1 MFGLFKRT
9 KEFYHLGNT
18 FDLVYQVLMDLIPK
32 VQHASDKSE
41 HNEAVL
47 SLAYACKAG
56 INNRLDKYEWPL
68 HSGIYVP
75 SISKSNVTIFVAISK
90 TVAVVEALARSMD
103 LHDEVTQIMDGGELY
118 RMFDRMVP
126 RVFKD
131 KIGL

>member
-1 MFGLFKRT
+1 MFGLFKGT

-41 HNEAVL
+41 HNEAVMTM
-47 SLAYACKAG
+47 AYACKVG

-75 SISKSNVTIFVAISK
+75 SISKNNVTIFVAISK

-103 LHDEVTQIMDGGELY
+103 LHDEVTQILDGGELFHF
-118 RMFDRMVP
+118 FDRMSP

-131 KIGL
+131 RIGL

>member
-1 MFGLFKRT
+1 MFGLFKRP

-18 FDLVYQVLMDLIPK
+18 FDLVYQVLLELIPK
-32 VQHASDKSE
+32 IQHASDKSE
-41 HNEAVL
+41 HNEEVM

-56 INNRLDKYEWPL
+56 INNRLEKYEWPL

-75 SISKSNVTIFVAISK
+75 SISKNNVTIFVAISK
-90 TVAVVEALARSMD
+90 TVAVVEALAHSMD
-103 LHDEVTQIMDGGELY
+103 LHDEVNQIMEGGELFHF
-118 RMFDRMVP
+118 FDRMVP